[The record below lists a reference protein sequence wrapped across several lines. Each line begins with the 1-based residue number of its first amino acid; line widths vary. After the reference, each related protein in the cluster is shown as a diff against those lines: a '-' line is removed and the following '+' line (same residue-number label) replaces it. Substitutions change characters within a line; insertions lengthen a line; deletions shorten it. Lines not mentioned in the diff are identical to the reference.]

1 MSDSVFAALK
11 NRAVD
16 AHQMDTDGIASCL
29 GIMAQNL
36 DKLLPDTQKL
46 FTNLTTQMSNHLNAL
61 RNRRFNAYE
70 AFSGKGPIARKLREH
85 LTITEWFEPTG
96 SERLRGLSE
105 QIDAVFNKE
114 PTTDA
119 KHVDELK
126 AFIKLTQPLM
136 VGTSMKGQEF
146 QAIDANV
153 SLPSLKSGFYVSGEG
168 LHKRF
173 SMVLN
178 AVTSNLGINI
188 SYVLTSG
195 QDEALL
201 FHHPEESE
209 WFRSDYSF
217 TFPYVVDYLKREL
230 DAVIEPLGFRATL
243 TDMDLE
249 LQNIQHKVTYIFDRH
264 RELPRSGL
272 KTVFHDAMHEQTEI
286 KIPFGPEYYWSFLDT
301 RGKYPSR
308 TTRFFYRVGPTV
320 QVHDP
325 KDFNEFSRQ
334 NMIKFVNR
342 ELDEIMLAMVP
353 VAAEVA

>member
-29 GIMAQNL
+29 SIMAQNL

-46 FTNLTTQMSNHLNAL
+46 FTNLTAQMSNHLTAL

-70 AFSGKGPIARKLREH
+70 AFTGKGPIARKLREH

-96 SERLRGLSE
+96 SERLQGLAE
-105 QIDAVFNKE
+105 QIDEVFDKK
-114 PTTDA
+114 PTTEE
-119 KHVDELK
+119 KYLEELK

-136 VGTSMKGQEF
+136 VGQSMKGQEF
-146 QAIDANV
+146 QQIDPNV
-153 SLPSLKSGFYVSGEG
+153 ALPSLQSGFYVAGEG
-168 LHKRF
+168 IHKRF

-178 AVTSNLGINI
+178 AFPSNIGIKI

-195 QDEALL
+195 QDEVLL
-201 FHHPEESE
+201 FQHPEESE
-209 WFRSDYSF
+209 WFQSNYTF

-230 DAVIEPLGFRATL
+230 DAVIEPLGFRATI

-249 LQNIQHKVTYIFDRH
+249 LQNIFHKVTYILDRH
-264 RELPRSGL
+264 LELPRTGL
-272 KTVFHDAMHEQTEI
+272 KTVFHDAVHEQTEI
-286 KIPFGPEYYWSFLDT
+286 KIPFGPEYHWSFLDT

-308 TTRFFYRVGPTV
+308 TNRFFYHVGTSV
-320 QVHDP
+320 QPHDP

-353 VAAEVA
+353 VAAEAA